1 MDIGHRSRLSLCQL
15 MDAVLS
21 RDECIVIL
29 RKYGISTDDIDGY
42 HTGYPL
48 LRALTD
54 AISAATPP
62 QVWELAQELARTRQS
77 IRHTVS
83 PRSLFDERWEDFT
96 LCAKLDGIWLAVD
109 DYGHEIA
116 PFVPLEPTIEGS
128 HPVEDDLSRELRLS
142 QLPDSDE
149 ILRLIDD
156 SAKAFLGGDNNGCLN
171 NARVALETT
180 GKSIG
185 REISPPGSTIS
196 SKWGEA
202 LAGLREAG
210 FISLDQEKGLAG
222 VYRFVSPGSHVPVG
236 FTESEF
242 ARLGRTLALS
252 CAYFLVKE
260 WNGMRS
266 TGLSFPR

>member
-15 MDAVLS
+15 MDALLS

-42 HTGYPL
+42 HTGYAL
-48 LRALTD
+48 LHALTD
-54 AISAATPP
+54 AISAAIPS

-83 PRSLFDERWEDFT
+83 PKSLFDERWQDFT
-96 LCAKLDGIWLAVD
+96 LCMKLDGLGLALD
-109 DYGHEIA
+109 DYGREIG

-128 HPVEDDLSRELRLS
+128 HPVEDDLSREVNLS
-142 QLPDSDE
+142 KLPTSDE

-156 SAKAFLGGDNNGCLN
+156 SAKAFLAGDNNGCLN

-180 GKSIG
+180 GKLIG
-185 REISPPGSTIS
+185 RELLPSGSVIS

-202 LAGLREAG
+202 LVGLRGAG
-210 FISLDQEKGLAG
+210 FISEDQEKGLAG

-236 FTESEF
+236 FSESEF

-252 CAYFLVKE
+252 CTYFLVKE
-260 WNGMRS
+260 WNGTRRRDS
-266 TGLSFPR
+266 